1 MNVGISISNQNKNI
15 IALRDKVSMNDS
27 MNITE

>member
-1 MNVGISISNQNKNI
+1 MNVGISITRNKNI
-15 IALRDKVSMNDS
+15 IALRDKVSVNDS